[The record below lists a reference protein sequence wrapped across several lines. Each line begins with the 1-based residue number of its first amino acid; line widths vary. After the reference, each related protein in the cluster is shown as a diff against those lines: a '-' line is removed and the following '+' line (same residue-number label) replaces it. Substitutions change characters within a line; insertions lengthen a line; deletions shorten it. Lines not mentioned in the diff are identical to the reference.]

1 MCDGEGCVMVRV
13 CDSEG
18 CMCVCGRV
26 CACMC
31 TVCSMVRDE
40 GGIWKRVYREGVGSE
55 GGVAIMYSDRG
66 DTVFL

>member
-1 MCDGEGCVMVRV
+1 
-13 CDSEG
+13 
-18 CMCVCGRV
+18 
-26 CACMC
+26 MC